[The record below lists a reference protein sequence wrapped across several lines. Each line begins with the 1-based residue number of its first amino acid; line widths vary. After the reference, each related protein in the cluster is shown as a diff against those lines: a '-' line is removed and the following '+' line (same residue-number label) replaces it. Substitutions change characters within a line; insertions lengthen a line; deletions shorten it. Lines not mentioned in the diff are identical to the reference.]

1 VSERIACCELLM
13 SAVYEAV
20 IVGAIIGGPV
30 WVLLGSLVYA
40 IWRKK
45 P

>member
-1 VSERIACCELLM
+1 MNGKLACCELLM
-13 SAVYEAV
+13 KAVYEA
-20 IVGAIIGGPV
+20 IIIGAIIGGPL
-30 WVLLGSLVYA
+30 WVLFGSLVYA